1 MSKIASMQYAYLAHV
16 SHFSDDIRIF
26 SILFHLFFTE
36 IVLVFLSA
44 AIIIDSFHVCNAV
57 VVFGL
62 QNRVE

>member
-36 IVLVFLSA
+36 IVLVSA